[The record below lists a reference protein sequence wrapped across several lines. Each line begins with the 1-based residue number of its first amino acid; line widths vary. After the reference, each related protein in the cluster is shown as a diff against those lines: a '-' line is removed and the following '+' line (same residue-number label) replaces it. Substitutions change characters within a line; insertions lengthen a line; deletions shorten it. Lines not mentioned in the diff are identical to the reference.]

1 MQKTSFP
8 QMTCTLIKYLITHEW
23 KFICFQVSDSNRRK
37 ENVTA
42 SAAEQITHHELIT
55 HRSGN
60 QTFE

>member
-1 MQKTSFP
+1 MQKTLFP
-8 QMTCTLIKYLITHEW
+8 RMTCTVIKYLIAHEG
-23 KFICFQVSDSNRRK
+23 KFIYFQVSDFNRRK

-42 SAAEQITHHELIT
+42 STAEQITHHGLIT